1 MKRKLCIVSF
11 LCFVVLMV
19 SGCGTQTKQIELLN
33 QKVEFQGQKI
43 EFLIQRMESQE
54 QRVGSLNQSVESLNE
69 RIEFLTKQP
78 LSESKVP
85 VSPQPDVQAG
95 GKININTATREQL
108 MTLNGI
114 GGVLADRI
122 IAGRQYRQVDDLLK
136 VKGIGEKTL
145 EKIRDKIVV
154 E

>member
-1 MKRKLCIVSF
+1 MKRKLGTVLP
-11 LCFVVLMV
+11 LCLVVLIV
-19 SGCGTQTKQIELLN
+19 SGCGTRTKQIELLN
-33 QKVEFQGQKI
+33 QRVEFLNQNVEFQGQKI

-54 QRVGSLNQSVESLNE
+54 QRVESLNE
-69 RIEFLTKQP
+69 RIESLTKQP
-78 LSESKVP
+78 LSESKVS
-85 VSPQPDVQAG
+85 VSDQPNVQVG

-114 GGVLADRI
+114 GVVLADRI
-122 IAGRQYRQVDDLLK
+122 IAGQPYRRVNDLLK

-154 E
+154 K

>member
-19 SGCGTQTKQIELLN
+19 SGCGTQAKQIELLN

-54 QRVGSLNQSVESLNE
+54 QRVGSLNE

-78 LSESKVP
+78 LSEPKVP

-114 GGVLADRI
+114 GVVLADRI
-122 IAGRQYRQVDDLLK
+122 IAGRKYQQVDDLLK

-154 E
+154 K